1 VRVAVYFVDE
11 AVGELD
17 DAVLWYQ
24 ERRDGLGLAFLAALD
39 GAVESIERWPR
50 AGSLVNDVAEE
61 LEVRRAQVPRFPY
74 FVAYLVSDERV
85 VVLAVAH
92 ERRRPRYWSSRAES

>member
-1 VRVAVYFVDE
+1 MRAEVSFVDE
-11 AVGELD
+11 AVGEVD

-39 GAVESIERWPR
+39 GAVESIKRWPR
-50 AGSLVNDVAEE
+50 AGALVDDVAED
-61 LEVRRAQVPRFPY
+61 LEVRRVPVPRFPY
-74 FVAYLVSDERV
+74 FVAYFVGDEGI

-92 ERRRPRYWSSRAES
+92 ERRRPRYWGRRAEA

>member
-1 VRVAVYFVDE
+1 VTIEVSFVDE
-11 AVGELD
+11 AVGEVD

-39 GAVESIERWPR
+39 GAVESIKRWPR
-50 AGSLVNDVAEE
+50 VGALVEGVAED
-61 LEVRRAQVPRFPY
+61 LEVRRVPVPRFPY
-74 FVAYLVSDERV
+74 FIAYLVGDERI

-92 ERRRPRYWSSRAES
+92 ERRRPRYWGHRAES